1 MSIFLQFFV
10 APRVVEN
17 EYDEDGVRA
26 PIPQK
31 QETLIQPGKFFHKFS
46 NFRFFFSKFYFEE
59 FPPIFKKVKKWIFNC
74 ILKL

>member
-1 MSIFLQFFV
+1 MVLYLPGINIKFLLYFFNYNV
-10 APRVVEN
+10 YFYILAPRVVED

-46 NFRFFFSKFYFEE
+46 NFQFFL
-59 FPPIFKKVKKWIFNC
+59 VKTLF
-74 ILKL
+74 L

>member
-1 MSIFLQFFV
+1 MPCLFFTLFL
-10 APRVVEN
+10 APRVVED

-46 NFRFFFSKFYFEE
+46 KFDFSFQNF
-59 FPPIFKKVKKWIFNC
+59 IFVNQVNQY
-74 ILKL
+74 

>member
-1 MSIFLQFFV
+1 MPCLFFTLFL
-10 APRVVEN
+10 APRVVED

-46 NFRFFFSKFYFEE
+46 KIDFSFQNF
-59 FPPIFKKVKKWIFNC
+59 IFVNQVNQY
-74 ILKL
+74 